1 MASNTPSFVN
11 RRAKGRFARL
21 AALAT
26 ASLIMFAGLGTTAD
40 AASCRA
46 MSNELRQLERSG
58 GGSAKYKRALSQQYA
73 ALKKVEQALRSNR
86 CRSQRSNA
94 CSQYAS
100 AQRQMLA
107 NVQTLKR
114 KANGGGNEAR
124 KASLRRSIQ
133 NSCNVKSVAA
143 AQKKRPG
150 LFESLRNAGNK
161 RKVERER
168 VRTARVQTASIAPRN
183 TSVERAEGKRRTKA
197 SAPSSSGLGGGDYRA
212 VCVRMGDGYYWPAGG
227 TVSRHNYQAKEAEC
241 IASCPGQDVKL
252 YIHRLGGETDEMMS
266 ARDGSPYTRIP
277 SAHAYRTAYN
287 DEHQCGRGVETKI
300 IASPMALPRDLRLA
314 RMVASGNAPLAV
326 LPMPRPEFDEA
337 GNLVTPTAVAQA
349 PAAPA
354 AIRVVGPKFL
364 SDRLVGSISPDR
376 APRNVP
382 SAPAEGA

>member
-1 MASNTPSFVN
+1 MASNAPPIPN
-11 RRAKGRFARL
+11 RWAKGSLSRIAV
-21 AALAT
+21 LAT

-58 GGSAKYKRALSQQYA
+58 GGSAKYKRALNQQYA

-94 CSQYAS
+94 CNQYAS

-107 NVQTLKR
+107 NVQSLKR
-114 KANGGGNEAR
+114 KAGGGGSEAR

-133 NSCNVKSVAA
+133 KSCNVKSAA
-143 AQKKRPG
+143 AATKKRPG
-150 LFESLRNAGNK
+150 FFESLRNAGNK

-168 VRTARVQTASIAPRN
+168 VRAARVQTASAAPGN
-183 TSVERAEGKRRTKA
+183 ASIERAAGKRRTKA
-197 SAPSSSGLGGGDYRA
+197 SSPSSGLGGGNYRA

-227 TVSRHNYQAKEAEC
+227 TVSRRSYQAKEAEC

-266 ARDGSPYTRIP
+266 ARDGSPYTRIS
-277 SAHAYRTAYN
+277 SAHAYRTTYS
-287 DEHQCGRGVETKI
+287 DEHQCGRGIETKI

-314 RMVASGNAPLAV
+314 RMEASGIAPLAV

-337 GNLVTPTAVAQA
+337 GNLVASTVVAAA
-349 PAAPA
+349 PSAPA

-364 SDRLVGSISPDR
+364 SDRLVGSIDPDR
-376 APRNVP
+376 APTTAP